1 MSKSRMSKLAL
12 GLIIGSVAG
21 VGAALLAAPQ
31 SGAQTRGM
39 LLEKGAELETR
50 ASSTLEKSREKAKGF
65 LASARTTTGQWS
77 GSIRSRLKGPETH
90 VIE

>member
-31 SGAQTRGM
+31 SGAQTRSM
-39 LLEKGAELETR
+39 LLEKGTELESR
-50 ASSTLEKSREKAKGF
+50 ASSTLEKGREKAQGW
-65 LASARTTTGQWS
+65 LVSARNTTGQWS

-90 VIE
+90 LVD

>member
-50 ASSTLEKSREKAKGF
+50 ASSTLEKSREKAKGW
-65 LASARTTTGQWS
+65 LVSARNTTGQWS
-77 GSIRSRLKGPETH
+77 GSIRSRLNRPATH